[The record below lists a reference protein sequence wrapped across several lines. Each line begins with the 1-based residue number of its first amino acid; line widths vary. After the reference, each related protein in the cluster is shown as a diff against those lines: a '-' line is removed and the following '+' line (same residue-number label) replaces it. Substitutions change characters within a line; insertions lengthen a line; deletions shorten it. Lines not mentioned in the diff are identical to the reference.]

1 MKAILLA
8 LLIVPGLLAAY
19 FMLARPLLRKIPS
32 LAQFYDEA
40 DGFWAKVWALS
51 GKSLT
56 MLWGYGLAAV
66 GLAFQLIDMLAAAL
80 GDPSLDLKTQVT
92 DALKDNP
99 SLAAYVLMGIS
110 AITIAAR
117 FRGLLSSKD

>member
-8 LLIVPGLLAAY
+8 ILIVPGLLAAY
-19 FMLARPLLRKIPS
+19 FILARPLLKKIP
-32 LAQFYDEA
+32 AFAKFYDEA
-40 DGFWAKVWALS
+40 DGFWAKLWALS

-66 GLAFQLIDMLAAAL
+66 GGSLQLLDMLAAAL
-80 GDPSLDLKTQVT
+80 GDPSLDLKTQVVQ
-92 DALKDNP
+92 ALKDNP

-117 FRGLLSSKD
+117 FRGLLSSKG